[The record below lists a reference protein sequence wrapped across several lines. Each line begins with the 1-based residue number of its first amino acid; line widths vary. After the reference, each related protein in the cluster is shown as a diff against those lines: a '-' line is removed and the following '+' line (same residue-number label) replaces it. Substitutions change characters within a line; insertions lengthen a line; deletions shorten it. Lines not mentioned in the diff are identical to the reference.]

1 MVSDLANKR
10 RIPIV
15 TVGLIVICVLVY
27 LYEMKLSHSANIST
41 DVLVQLGASNKE
53 LIKLQPWRA
62 FTSMWLHLTPSHI
75 IFNMFFLWVVGSQL
89 ECIFGHW
96 RFLFVYLLSGM
107 VGDTTAAMF
116 SKNNVVSAGASTAL
130 FGLIGAGII
139 IGLLHPSLHFLAHS
153 LISTFVANIIY
164 DLLCPGISLTGHLG
178 GLVGGLILGF
188 LLRPPLG
195 VIGVISNMFL
205 EIPIATLVT
214 LIGNYMMI
222 HMMK

>member
-1 MVSDLANKR
+1 MATVSNLANKR
-10 RIPIV
+10 RLPLV
-15 TVGLIVICVLVY
+15 TIGLIVICVLVY
-27 LYEMKLSHSANIST
+27 LYEIKLSHSTNIST
-41 DVLVQLGASNKE
+41 QTLVQLGASNKE
-53 LIKLQPWRA
+53 LIKLQPWRM
-62 FTSMWLHLTPSHI
+62 FTSMWLHLTPTHL

-139 IGLLHPSLHFLAHS
+139 IGLIHPDLRFLANS
-153 LISTFVANIIY
+153 LISTFIANIIY
-164 DLLCPGISLTGHLG
+164 DLICPGISLTGHLG
-178 GLVGGLILGF
+178 GLVGGLVLGL

-195 VIGVISNMFL
+195 VIGLISNLFL
-205 EIPIATLVT
+205 EIPIATIVT
-214 LIGNYMMI
+214 LISNFIMI
-222 HMMK
+222 KK